1 MNPQPVPSLRVLS
14 VDPALRNT
22 GYAVLERQE
31 GARQP
36 VYTSITYGVI
46 RNHRDLP
53 QSACLVAIRREL
65 AEVIA
70 AHRPEICAVESVIYV
85 QSFKTAITLGA
96 ARGAAL
102 IAAAEAGL
110 PIHEY
115 PPKRVK
121 QAVVGRGAASK
132 EQVSFMMRAL
142 LGLSETPP
150 PDAADALAVGMTH
163 LYTAGNR
170 ALSGEARRE
179 I

>member
-1 MNPQPVPSLRVLS
+1 MNHAPEAIIRVLS

-22 GYAVLERQE
+22 GYAVLERRE
-31 GARQP
+31 GTRQP
-36 VYTSITYGVI
+36 VHTAVTYGVI

-53 QSACLVAIRREL
+53 QSACLVAIRRQL

-70 AHRPEICAVESVIYV
+70 VHQPEICAVESVIYV

-102 IAAAEAGL
+102 IAASEAGL

-121 QAVVGRGAASK
+121 QAVVGKGAASK

-142 LGLSETPP
+142 LGLSETPS

-170 ALSGEARRE
+170 ALFGEGQRE